1 MVLHRHDSNIG
12 EVRENAIH
20 DIHVHIHQVIMF
32 DVLAGLL
39 MMRTCR
45 SIIGGLFSSFFLM
58 YAHLYQPQVCQ
69 SLPILQLTGHAYKD
83 YTKNG
88 CLIVTSKM
96 FTYKRPNDTSIS
108 HAMQA

>member
-1 MVLHRHDSNIG
+1 
-12 EVRENAIH
+12 
-20 DIHVHIHQVIMF
+20 MF
-32 DVLAGLL
+32 AVLAGLL

-45 SIIGGLFSSFFLM
+45 SIIWRLVLIIFLM

-69 SLPILQLTGHAYKD
+69 ILHILQLTGHAYKD

-96 FTYKRPNDTSIS
+96 FTYKRPNDTYVS
-108 HAMQA
+108 HAMQS

>member
-1 MVLHRHDSNIG
+1 
-12 EVRENAIH
+12 
-20 DIHVHIHQVIMF
+20 MF
-32 DVLAGLL
+32 AVLAGLL

-45 SIIGGLFSSFFLM
+45 SNIWRLVLIIFFLM

-108 HAMQA
+108 HVMQA